1 MSRNYNM
8 KSDPHGICL
17 IFNNHFKRVKRRSGT
32 DKDCGSLENLFKTLR
47 YVVRIE
53 KDKSG
58 PEMLSILKEINSDE
72 GNKDHDSFVCCLLS
86 HGNLDGIYGNDNNS
100 ILRYVDIWSLFGE
113 KKSMLQ
119 KKPKIF
125 IVQSCQRQV
134 KRKSSVLEEDLK
146 NEAKRISLD
155 KISTNDKENNFND
168 IYANNG
174 YITKHEIELDF
185 NQGRETDHGDILFVK
200 CAVPGKCDIFTL
212 IFTLDMSKYMNYSM
226 HVYKMFTSMH
236 AC

>member
-1 MSRNYNM
+1 MSRKYNM

-17 IFNNHFKRVKRRSGT
+17 IFNNHFKGVKRRSGT
-32 DKDCGSLENLFKTLR
+32 DKDCVSLETLFKTLR

-72 GNKDHDSFVCCLLS
+72 RNKDHDSFVCCLLS
-86 HGNLDGIYGNDNNS
+86 HGNLDGIYGNDNYS
-100 ILRYVDIWSLFGE
+100 ILRYVDIWSLFGG

-125 IVQSCQRQV
+125 VVQSCQRQV

-146 NEAKRISLD
+146 NEAKG
-155 KISTNDKENNFND
+155 ISTDDNANNFNH
-168 IYANNG
+168 IYAKSG
-174 YITKHEIELDF
+174 HFTEHKIELDF
-185 NQGRETDHGDILFVK
+185 NQCGGTDHGDILFVK
-200 CAVPGKCDIFTL
+200 CTVPGRSDINF
-212 IFTLDMSKYMNYSM
+212 YS
-226 HVYKMFTSMH
+226 HIYS
-236 AC
+236 